1 MYRMHIALIL
11 DGNGRFATA
20 QNQPRL
26 FGHEAGIKTLKRIAE
41 SCPTLGV
48 KTLTV
53 YAFAIANW
61 KRDKEEVDGL
71 WTLFRAMFQN
81 ELQELDKA
89 GVRIRVIGKRDN
101 LEPDIQK
108 LCADI
113 EEQTKHNQTS
123 LLQIALNYDGVDE
136 VARLVQKIVR
146 DGVKAEVITA
156 DYIRTHLDT
165 EPDNEPDIIVRTGMP
180 APQGELG
187 MWRSSSFLL
196 LQSAQSVC
204 VSTTTL
210 WPDFSVD
217 HMREII
223 EYADPDSR
231 LFGGQRKQ

>member
-1 MYRMHIALIL
+1 MHLGIIL

-20 QNQPRL
+20 QKQPRL

-41 SCPTLGV
+41 SCPKLGI

-71 WTLFRAMFQN
+71 WFLFRHMFQN
-81 ELQELDKA
+81 ELQELADA
-89 GVRIRVIGKRDN
+89 GVRIRIIGKRDN

-108 LCADI
+108 LCNDI
-113 EEQTKHNQTS
+113 EEQTKANTTS

-136 VARLVQKIVR
+136 VTRLMQRVVR
-146 DGVKAEVITA
+146 DGVKAEDITA

-165 EPDNEPDIIVRTGMP
+165 QAEDEPDVIIRTGMP
-180 APQGELG
+180 APQGGLG

-210 WPDFSVD
+210 WPDFTVEHLQD
-217 HMREII
+217 II
-223 EYADPDSR
+223 SYADPDSR
-231 LFGGQRKQ
+231 LFGGQRKEK

>member
-1 MYRMHIALIL
+1 MHIAIIL
-11 DGNGRFATA
+11 DGNGRFATN

-41 SCPTLGV
+41 SCPQLGI

-61 KRDKEEVDGL
+61 KRDKDEVDGL
-71 WTLFRAMFQN
+71 WLLFRQMFQN
-81 ELQELDKA
+81 ELQELHQA
-89 GVRIRVIGKRDN
+89 GVRIRIIGKRDD
-101 LEPDIQK
+101 LSPDIQK
-108 LCADI
+108 LCTDI
-113 EEQTKHNQTS
+113 EEQTKNNDTS

-136 VARLVQKIVR
+136 VARLVQSIVR
-146 DGVKAEVITA
+146 DGVPADAITV

-165 EPDNEPDIIVRTGMP
+165 EAGNEPDVIIRTGMQ
-180 APQGELG
+180 APQGALG
-187 MWRSSSFLL
+187 LWRSSSFLL

-210 WPDFSVD
+210 WPDFTIE
-217 HMREII
+217 HLREII

-231 LFGGQRKQ
+231 LFGAQRK